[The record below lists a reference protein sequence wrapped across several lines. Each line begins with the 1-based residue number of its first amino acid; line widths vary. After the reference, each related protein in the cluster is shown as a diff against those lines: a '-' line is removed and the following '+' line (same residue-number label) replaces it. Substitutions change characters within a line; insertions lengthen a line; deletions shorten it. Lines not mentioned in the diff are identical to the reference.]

1 MILQTLDKQLQP
13 IKSMLMMKKPIEK
26 FFRKLLLL
34 LLLAAEDQWSPKQ

>member
-34 LLLAAEDQWSPKQ
+34 LLAAEDQWSPKQ

>member
-13 IKSMLMMKKPIEK
+13 IKSMLIMKKLIEK
-26 FFRKLLLL
+26 FFRKLL